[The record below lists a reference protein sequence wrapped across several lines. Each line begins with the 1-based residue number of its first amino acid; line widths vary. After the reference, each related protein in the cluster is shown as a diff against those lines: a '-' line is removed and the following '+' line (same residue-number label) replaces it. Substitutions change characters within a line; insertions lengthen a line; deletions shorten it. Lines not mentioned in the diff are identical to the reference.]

1 MRVVNRLIAFMMV
14 FLLTAAVASAREIG
28 GKNLPETLEAGGRV
42 LYLNGAGLRTKYF
55 VSIYAAG
62 LYLTHPMRDA
72 QKIMDADEP
81 MAVRMHMMTGLMTP
95 GMMADAL
102 QESLEEVAG
111 EDFETIRERTEAFIR
126 AQDVKV
132 GDDDIC
138 DYVYVPEEGL
148 SVYINGERKAVLEGL
163 DFKRAVFGMWLSDT
177 PCDKALKR
185 DFLGD

>member
-1 MRVVNRLIAFMMV
+1 MVVFSL
-14 FLLTAAVASAREIG
+14 AASGAAAREIG
-28 GKNLPETLEAGGRV
+28 GKNLPETLQAGDSV
-42 LYLNGAGLRTKYF
+42 LQLNGAGIRTTFF
-55 VSIYAAG
+55 VSLYAAG
-62 LYLTHPMRDA
+62 LYLTHPLRDP

-81 MAVRMHMMTGLMTP
+81 MAIRMHMMTGLMTP

-148 SVYINGERKAVLEGL
+148 SVYINGERKAVLKGL